1 MTALLEVA
9 RLSARYGRGAPVLHE
24 VALELGQ
31 GEFVTVIGANTAG
44 KSTLLRAISGVGPA
58 VEGSIRFDGRELTA
72 VAPHAR
78 PKLGIAHVPEG
89 RHVFPEMSVEE
100 NLAIGAHA
108 RGGAPGGGAAA
119 RLEAIFE
126 LFPRLRERRRQF
138 GGTLSGGEQQMLAI
152 GRGLMLEPRL
162 LILDEPSLGLA
173 PMIVEE
179 LHDRLVEIHRR
190 GVAILLVEQNV
201 SLALSVASRGY
212 VLQSGSIVLEG
223 PAGELLRDDR
233 VREAYL
239 GI

>member
-1 MTALLEVA
+1 MLEISG
-9 RLSARYGRGAPVLHE
+9 LSARYATGAPVLHD
-24 VALELGQ
+24 VALSVAQ

-44 KSTLLRAISGVGPA
+44 KSTLLRAISGVGPR
-58 VEGSIRFDGRELTA
+58 VEGSIVFEGTELTGI
-72 VAPHAR
+72 APHAR
-78 PKLGIAHVPEG
+78 PRLGIAHVPEG

-108 RGGAPGGGAAA
+108 RGAHASGKAAA
-119 RLEAIFE
+119 PERLEMVYG
-126 LFPRLRERRRQF
+126 LFPRLKERRRQF
-138 GGTLSGGEQQMLAI
+138 GGTLSGGEQQMLAL
-152 GRGLMLEPRL
+152 GRGLMLDPRL

-173 PMIVEE
+173 PMVVEE
-179 LHDRLVEIHRR
+179 MHDRLVDIHRN

-212 VLQSGSIVLEG
+212 VLQSGQIVLSGE
-223 PAGELLRDDR
+223 AGGLLQDDR

>member
-1 MTALLEVA
+1 MTALLEISG
-9 RLSARYGRGAPVLHE
+9 LSARYATGAPVLHD
-24 VALELGQ
+24 VALSVAP

-44 KSTLLRAISGVGPA
+44 KSTLLRAISGVGPR
-58 VEGSIRFDGRELTA
+58 VEGSIVFEGTELTG

-78 PKLGIAHVPEG
+78 PRLGIAHVPEG

-108 RGGAPGGGAAA
+108 SGKAAA
-119 RLEAIFE
+119 PERLEMVYR
-126 LFPRLRERRRQF
+126 LFPRLKERRRQF
-138 GGTLSGGEQQMLAI
+138 GGTLSGGEQQMLAL
-152 GRGLMLEPRL
+152 GRGLMLDPRL

-173 PMIVEE
+173 PMVVEE
-179 LHDRLVEIHRR
+179 MHDRLVDIHRN

-212 VLQSGSIVLEG
+212 VLQSGQIVLSGE
-223 PAGELLRDDR
+223 AGGLLQDDR

>member
-1 MTALLEVA
+1 MTALLEISG
-9 RLSARYGRGAPVLHE
+9 LSARYATGAPVLHD
-24 VALELGQ
+24 VALSVAP

-44 KSTLLRAISGVGPA
+44 KSTLLRAISGVGPR
-58 VEGSIRFDGRELTA
+58 VEGSIVFEGTELTG

-78 PKLGIAHVPEG
+78 PRLGIAHVPEG

-108 RGGAPGGGAAA
+108 SGKAAA
-119 RLEAIFE
+119 PERLEMVYR
-126 LFPRLRERRRQF
+126 LFPRLKERRRQF
-138 GGTLSGGEQQMLAI
+138 GGTLSGGEQQMLAL
-152 GRGLMLEPRL
+152 GRGLMLDPRL

-173 PMIVEE
+173 PMVVEE
-179 LHDRLVEIHRR
+179 MHDRLVDIHRN

-212 VLQSGSIVLEG
+212 VLQSGQIVLSGE
-223 PAGELLRDDR
+223 AGGLLRDDR